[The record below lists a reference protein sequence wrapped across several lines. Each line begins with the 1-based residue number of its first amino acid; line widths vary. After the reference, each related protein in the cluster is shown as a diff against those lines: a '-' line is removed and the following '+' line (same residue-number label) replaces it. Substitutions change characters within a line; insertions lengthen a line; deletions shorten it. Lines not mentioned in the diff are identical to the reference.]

1 MIESLETAVIKWAE
15 ERGIFEKATPASQ
28 WEKTHEEVLELID
41 GIVKNDRHA
50 IEDAIG
56 DTVVTLIIQARMHG
70 LSLGQCLAT
79 AYNEIKN
86 RTGKMINGV
95 FVKDAP

>member
-15 ERGIFEKATPASQ
+15 DRGIFEKASPASQ
-28 WEKTHEEVLELID
+28 WEKTHEEVMELID
-41 GIVKNDRHA
+41 GIVLNNRRE

-56 DTVVTLIIQARMHG
+56 DIVVTLIIQARMHG
-70 LSLGQCLAT
+70 LSLGRCLAS
-79 AYNEIKN
+79 AYGQIKN
-86 RTGKMINGV
+86 RTGKMIDGV

>member
-1 MIESLETAVIKWAE
+1 IQWAE
-15 ERGIFEKATPASQ
+15 DRGIFEKATPASQ
-28 WEKTHEEVLELID
+28 WEKTHEEVLELIE
-41 GIVKNDRHA
+41 GIVKNDRRE

-79 AYNEIKN
+79 AYDQIKN

>member
-15 ERGIFEKATPASQ
+15 DRGIFEKATPASQ
-28 WEKTHEEVLELID
+28 WEKTHEEVLELIE
-41 GIVKNDRHA
+41 GIVKNDRRE

-79 AYNEIKN
+79 AYDQIKN

>member
-15 ERGIFEKATPASQ
+15 DRGIFEKATPASQ
-28 WEKTHEEVLELID
+28 WEKTHEEVLELIE
-41 GIVKNDRHA
+41 GIVKNDRRE

-70 LSLGQCLAT
+70 LSLGQCLAS
-79 AYNEIKN
+79 AYDQIKN

>member
-15 ERGIFEKATPASQ
+15 DRGIFEKATPLSQ
-28 WEKTHEEVLELID
+28 LGKTEEEVTELETALCSED
-41 GIVKNDRHA
+41 LPA
-50 IEDAIG
+50 IRDAIG
-56 DTVVTLIIQARMHG
+56 DITVTLIIQAHMHG
-70 LSLGQCLAT
+70 LSLGSCLHA
-79 AYNEIKN
+79 AYEEIKN